1 MTVAPNVQKIQHQ
14 LGLADKGF
22 EKCVAAGPGTPAQ
35 CKDLNALMRAAQA
48 NPALQPKALE
58 TIEHLQLLSAEKIA
72 RQYAISDIA
81 ATFKVIVNPL
91 VLWMW
96 IGGIIGL
103 IGALI
108 AVWPSRS
115 RRKGAM
121 VRTEVDELKEAKY
134 SEIRDAEL
142 DHASGKL
149 SDEDYAILDAE
160 LRKEAVEILDTVG
173 VGSGTASPASG
184 PRRVAERLGRAATAT
199 ATERQRQ
206 RGRPRSRPSAISS
219 PNPLHSGPCTP
230 FSASS
235 RCSSPSS

>member
-1 MTVAPNVQKIQHQ
+1 M
-14 LGLADKGF
+14 
-22 EKCVAAGPGTPAQ
+22 
-35 CKDLNALMRAAQA
+35 
-48 NPALQPKALE
+48 
-58 TIEHLQLLSAEKIA
+58 
-72 RQYAISDIA
+72 
-81 ATFKVIVNPL
+81 IVNPL

-173 VGSGTASPASG
+173 VGSGTASPR
-184 PRRVAERLGRAATAT
+184 PGRAGLPSDWEGRNGQRPRATAEGRRDNGNGHNGNGNG
-199 ATERQRQ
+199 AAHEPSERD
-206 RGRPRSRPSAISS
+206 
-219 PNPLHSGPCTP
+219 
-230 FSASS
+230 
-235 RCSSPSS
+235 

>member
-1 MTVAPNVQKIQHQ
+1 
-14 LGLADKGF
+14 
-22 EKCVAAGPGTPAQ
+22 
-35 CKDLNALMRAAQA
+35 MRAAQA

-58 TIEHLQLLSAEKIA
+58 TVEHLQLLSAEKIA
-72 RQYAISDIA
+72 RQYATSDIA
-81 ATFKVIVNPL
+81 ATFKVIINPL

-121 VRTEVDELKEAKY
+121 VRTEADELKEAKY

-160 LRKEAVEILDTVG
+160 LRKEAVAILDSVG
-173 VGSGTASPASG
+173 VGAGTAAPRPGRAGLPSDWEGGEGNGSNGHGNGNGSNGGATAEAPTNGNGHHPDETPNGSGHANGNGNGASPE
-184 PRRVAERLGRAATAT
+184 PAERD
-199 ATERQRQ
+199 
-206 RGRPRSRPSAISS
+206 
-219 PNPLHSGPCTP
+219 
-230 FSASS
+230 
-235 RCSSPSS
+235 